1 MEPEVS
7 ELVVPAEFD
16 TDVAVGLEEVPLE
29 RQKERKSGRQLSDT
43 ILYLSR

>member
-7 ELVVPAEFD
+7 ELVVPAESD

-29 RQKERKSGRQLSDT
+29 RKTGRQLSDT